1 MLRIYKVVLEA
12 LRELQPVLRQM
23 EERDSDLARQLRR
36 CSSSV
41 ALNLAEGMYSKA
53 GHRALRYRTALGSAR
68 EALACLEVASACFYI
83 EPVPSLE
90 DKFSR
95 IVGTIAK
102 LV

>member
-1 MLRIYKVVLEA
+1 MLRIYKVVLET

-53 GHRALRYRTALGSAR
+53 GHRAQRYRSALGSAR
-68 EALACLEVASACFYI
+68 EALACLEVASSCSYI
-83 EPVPSLE
+83 ESVPALQ
-90 DKFSR
+90 DKLDH
-95 IVGTIAK
+95 IIGTLVK